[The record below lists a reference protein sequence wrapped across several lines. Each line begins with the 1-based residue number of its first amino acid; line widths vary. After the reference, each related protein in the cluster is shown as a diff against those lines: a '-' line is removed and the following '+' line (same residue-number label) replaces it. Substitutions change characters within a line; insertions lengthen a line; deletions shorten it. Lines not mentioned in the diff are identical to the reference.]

1 MNAVQG
7 QEAPH
12 RPVLYQETIQYLTAK
27 HAKRFLDCTAGAGG
41 HSEGLLC
48 ESSPDSE
55 LIALDLDPTAI
66 ALSQERLKPF
76 GNRAKVIKA
85 SYLEAPQVLQA
96 QEWNGVDGILMDLG
110 VSSMQFD
117 QAERG
122 FSFRFDAPLDMRFD
136 PHKGQS
142 AADLVNSLSESD
154 LAQIIWEYGE
164 EKFSRRIAKAIVQA
178 RPLYTTFELADLVRK
193 AVGKTRE
200 QQDPATRTFQAL
212 RIAVNDE
219 LNVISQAVPSLI
231 ELLQTNGRIAIISFH
246 SLEDRIVKNVFRQES
261 TDCIC
266 PPEKL
271 ICDCGHVATVKVLTK
286 RPITASEDE
295 LQTNPRSRS
304 ARLRIAQKL

>member
-1 MNAVQG
+1 M
-7 QEAPH
+7 
-12 RPVLYQETIQYLTAK
+12 
-27 HAKRFLDCTAGAGG
+27 
-41 HSEGLLC
+41 
-48 ESSPDSE
+48 
-55 LIALDLDPTAI
+55 
-66 ALSQERLKPF
+66 
-76 GNRAKVIKA
+76 
-85 SYLEAPQVLQA
+85 LQA
-96 QEWNGVDGILMDLG
+96 QGWDGVDGILMDLG

-117 QAERG
+117 QGERG

-136 PHKGQS
+136 PNKGQS
-142 AADLVNSLSESD
+142 AADLVNGLSESE

-164 EKFSRRIAKAIVQA
+164 EKYSRRIAKAIVQA
-178 RPLYTTFELADLVRK
+178 RPLYSTFELAEIVRK

-246 SLEDRIVKNVFRQES
+246 SLEDRIVKNVFRQAS

-271 ICDCGHVATVKVLTK
+271 ICDCGHVTTVKVLTK

>member
-1 MNAVQG
+1 MNAVHG

-200 QQDPATRTFQAL
+200 QQDQATRTFQAL

-219 LNVISQAVPSLI
+219 LNVISQAIPSLI
-231 ELLQTNGRIAIISFH
+231 ELLKTKGRIAIISFH
-246 SLEDRIVKNVFRQES
+246 SLEDRIIKNVFRQAS
-261 TDCIC
+261 LDCIC

-271 ICDCGHVATVKVLTK
+271 ICDCGHQATVKVLTK

-295 LQTNPRSRS
+295 LHTNPRSRS
-304 ARLRIAQKL
+304 AKLRVAEKL

>member
-7 QEAPH
+7 QKAPH
-12 RPVLYQETIQYLTAK
+12 RPVRYQETIQYLTAK
-27 HAKRFLDCTAGAGG
+27 NAKRFLDCTAGAGG
-41 HSEGLLC
+41 HSEGLLR

-96 QEWNGVDGILMDLG
+96 QGWDGVDGILMDLG

-117 QAERG
+117 QGERG

-136 PHKGQS
+136 PNKGQS
-142 AADLVNSLSESD
+142 ASDLVNGLSESE

-164 EKFSRRIAKAIVQA
+164 EKYSRRIAKAIVQA
-178 RPLYTTFELADLVRK
+178 RPLYSTFELAEIVRK

-219 LNVISQAVPSLI
+219 LNVISQAVPNLI

-246 SLEDRIVKNVFRQES
+246 SLEDRIVKNVFRQAS
-261 TDCIC
+261 ADCIC

-295 LQTNPRSRS
+295 LQTHPRSRS

>member
-1 MNAVQG
+1 MNVVHG

-41 HSEGLLC
+41 HSEGLLSK
-48 ESSPDSE
+48 SSPDSE

-85 SYLEAPQVLQA
+85 SYLEAPQILQA
-96 QEWNGVDGILMDLG
+96 QGWDGVDGILMDLG

-136 PHKGQS
+136 PNKGQS

-178 RPLYTTFELADLVRK
+178 RPLYTTFGLADLVRK

-231 ELLQTNGRIAIISFH
+231 ELLKTNGRIAIISFH

-271 ICDCGHVATVKVLTK
+271 ICDCEHIATVKVLTK

>member
-1 MNAVQG
+1 MNAVHG

-12 RPVLYQETIQYLTAK
+12 RPVLYQETIQYLTA
-27 HAKRFLDCTAGAGG
+27 HEAKRFLDCTAGAGG
-41 HSEGLLC
+41 HSEGLLQN
-48 ESSPDSE
+48 SSPESK
-55 LIALDLDPTAI
+55 LIALDLDPTAV
-66 ALSQERLKPF
+66 ALSQERLKPY
-76 GNRAKVIKA
+76 GKRAQVIQA

-96 QEWNGVDGILMDLG
+96 QGWDGADGILMDLG

-136 PHKGQS
+136 PNQGKS
-142 AADLVNSLSESD
+142 AADLVNGLSEGD
-154 LAQIIWEYGE
+154 LAQILWMYGE
-164 EKFSRRIAKAIVQA
+164 EKFSRRIARAIVQA
-178 RPLYTTFELADLVRK
+178 RPLHTTFELADIVRK

-200 QQDPATRTFQAL
+200 QQDQATRAFQAL

-231 ELLQTNGRIAIISFH
+231 ELLKTNGRIAIISFH
-246 SLEDRIVKNVFRQES
+246 SLEDRIIKNVLRQAS

-271 ICDCGHVATVKVLTK
+271 ICDCGHKASVKVLTR
-286 RPITASEDE
+286 RPITATEDE

-304 ARLRIAQKL
+304 AKLRVAEKL

>member
-1 MNAVQG
+1 MNAVHG

-96 QEWNGVDGILMDLG
+96 QGWNGVDGILMDLG

>member
-27 HAKRFLDCTAGAGG
+27 NAKRFLDCTAGAGG
-41 HSEGLLC
+41 HSEGLLR

-76 GNRAKVIKA
+76 GNRAKIIKA

-96 QEWNGVDGILMDLG
+96 QGWDGVDGILMDLG

-117 QAERG
+117 QGERG

-136 PHKGQS
+136 PNKGQS
-142 AADLVNSLSESD
+142 AANLVNSLSESD

-164 EKFSRRIAKAIVQA
+164 EKFSRRIARAIVQA

-219 LNVISQAVPSLI
+219 LNVISQAVPNLI

-246 SLEDRIVKNVFRQES
+246 SLEDRIVKNVFRQAS

>member
-27 HAKRFLDCTAGAGG
+27 NAKRFLDCTAGAGG
-41 HSEGLLC
+41 HSEGLLR

-96 QEWNGVDGILMDLG
+96 QGWDGVDGILMDLG

-117 QAERG
+117 QGERG

-136 PHKGQS
+136 PNKGQS
-142 AADLVNSLSESD
+142 ASDLVNGLSESE

-164 EKFSRRIAKAIVQA
+164 EKYSRRIAKAIVQA
-178 RPLYTTFELADLVRK
+178 RPLYSTFELAEIVRK

-219 LNVISQAVPSLI
+219 LNVISQAVPNLI

-246 SLEDRIVKNVFRQES
+246 SLEDRIVKNVFRQAS

>member
-1 MNAVQG
+1 MNAVHG

>member
-1 MNAVQG
+1 MNAVHG

-41 HSEGLLC
+41 HSEGLLR

-85 SYLEAPQVLQA
+85 SYLEAPQVLQS
-96 QEWNGVDGILMDLG
+96 QGWNGVDGILMDLG

-142 AADLVNSLSESD
+142 AANLVNSLSESD

-246 SLEDRIVKNVFRQES
+246 SLEDRIVKNVFRRES

>member
-1 MNAVQG
+1 MNAVHG

-41 HSEGLLC
+41 HSEGLLR

-96 QEWNGVDGILMDLG
+96 QGWDGVDGILMDLG

-286 RPITASEDE
+286 RPTTASEDE

>member
-7 QEAPH
+7 QKAPH

-27 HAKRFLDCTAGAGG
+27 NAKRFLDCTAGAGG
-41 HSEGLLC
+41 HSEGLLR

-96 QEWNGVDGILMDLG
+96 QGWDGADSILMDLG

-142 AADLVNSLSESD
+142 AANLVNSLSESD

-164 EKFSRRIAKAIVQA
+164 EKFSRRIARAIVQA

-246 SLEDRIVKNVFRQES
+246 SLEDRIVKNVFRQAS

>member
-1 MNAVQG
+1 MNAVHG

-85 SYLEAPQVLQA
+85 SYLEARQVLQA
-96 QEWNGVDGILMDLG
+96 QGWNGVDGILMDLG

-164 EKFSRRIAKAIVQA
+164 EKFSRRIARAIVQA

>member
-7 QEAPH
+7 QKAPH

-27 HAKRFLDCTAGAGG
+27 NAKRFLDCTAGAGG
-41 HSEGLLC
+41 HSEGLLR

-96 QEWNGVDGILMDLG
+96 QGWDGVDGILMDLG

-117 QAERG
+117 QGERG

-136 PHKGQS
+136 PNKGQS
-142 AADLVNSLSESD
+142 ASDLVNGLSESE

-164 EKFSRRIAKAIVQA
+164 EKYSRRIAKAIVQA
-178 RPLYTTFELADLVRK
+178 RPLYSTFELAEIVRK

-219 LNVISQAVPSLI
+219 LNVISQAVPNLI

-246 SLEDRIVKNVFRQES
+246 SLEDRIVKNVFRQAS
-261 TDCIC
+261 ADCIC

-295 LQTNPRSRS
+295 LQTHPRSRS

>member
-1 MNAVQG
+1 MNAVHG

-41 HSEGLLC
+41 HSEGLLR

-96 QEWNGVDGILMDLG
+96 QGWNGVDGILMDLG

>member
-1 MNAVQG
+1 MNAVHG

-41 HSEGLLC
+41 HSEGLLR
-48 ESSPDSE
+48 ESSADSE
-55 LIALDLDPTAI
+55 LIALDLDSTAI
-66 ALSQERLKPF
+66 ALSQARLAPF
-76 GNRAKVIKA
+76 GKRARIIQA
-85 SYLEAPQVLQA
+85 SYLQATEVLKA
-96 QEWNGVDGILMDLG
+96 EGWDSVDGILMDLG
-110 VSSMQFD
+110 VSSMQLD

-122 FSFRFDAPLDMRFD
+122 FSFRYDAPLDMRFD
-136 PHKGQS
+136 PHQGQS
-142 AADLVNSLSESD
+142 AADLVNNLSESD
-154 LAQIIWEYGE
+154 LAQILWEYGE
-164 EKFSRRIAKAIVQA
+164 EKFSRRIAKAIVEA
-178 RPLYTTFELADLVRK
+178 RPLYTTFELAEVARK

-200 QQDPATRTFQAL
+200 QQDQATRTFQAL

-231 ELLQTNGRIAIISFH
+231 ELLKTKGRIAIISFH

>member
-1 MNAVQG
+1 MNAVHG

-41 HSEGLLC
+41 HSEGLLR

-96 QEWNGVDGILMDLG
+96 QGWNGVDGILMDLG

-246 SLEDRIVKNVFRQES
+246 SLEDRIVKNVFRRES

>member
-1 MNAVQG
+1 MNAVHG

-27 HAKRFLDCTAGAGG
+27 NAKRFLDCTAGAGG
-41 HSEGLLC
+41 HSEGLLR